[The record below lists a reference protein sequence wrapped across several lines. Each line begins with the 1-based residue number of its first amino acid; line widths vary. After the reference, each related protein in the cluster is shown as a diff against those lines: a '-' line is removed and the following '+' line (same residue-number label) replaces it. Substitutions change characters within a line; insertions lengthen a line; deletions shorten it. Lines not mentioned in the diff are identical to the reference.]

1 MKKVECHWHWSS
13 RRNIFS
19 CWSILIWIDCWE
31 FMCKNISMSSMRY
44 KYLNLG
50 MSTLEWVI
58 GIGKQNCL
66 ISYFLPH
73 FGSCFIIHANLP
85 LATQGL
91 VKCGVVY
98 NKISNIIIL
107 PDTSII
113 SHFPIKISCPPLC
126 KQHDICCCDFSI
138 PTCNTTNIGCTKN
151 NLPTKTDKWYL

>member
-1 MKKVECHWHWSS
+1 
-13 RRNIFS
+13 
-19 CWSILIWIDCWE
+19 
-31 FMCKNISMSSMRY
+31 MCKNISMSSMRY

-66 ISYFLPH
+66 IVPSYFLPH

-107 PDTSII
+107 PATSII
-113 SHFPIKISCPPLC
+113 SHFPIIISCPPLC
-126 KQHDICCCDFSI
+126 NMIVVAVISAYQHATQQILVVPKIIYQQKLINDTS
-138 PTCNTTNIGCTKN
+138 NT
-151 NLPTKTDKWYL
+151 LQ